1 MNKFLSVFCLTIV
14 MVSFLFSAVFSYPIF
29 SNSGTLT
36 QTQQQEINDAN
47 EEERFVTGG
56 VSRLKV
62 VSLNW
67 FDVVDSIFSKYKNTR
82 VIDVESGIVY
92 EVQRTGGYNHA
103 DVEPIDEENMLKFY
117 SIYSNKWSWSR
128 RPVWVEINGMWVAA
142 SINGMPHG
150 YSLIDNGQ
158 DGHSCMHFEKSKT
171 HGTKRVDEAH
181 QKAVNLALKNGDK
194 INYII
199 SE

>member
-1 MNKFLSVFCLTIV
+1 